1 MRSGLG
7 EDLRNQ
13 VGFRGERFQ
22 WDFNWC
28 LGGQFSPRGQ
38 IPRPKR
44 QGKWR
49 GSVHPGMR
57 VGAWPRPMG
66 ALFTG
71 ETDKVGPDRSEGGR
85 VGCSLRPA
93 VSLLE
98 GNRLSVAFP
107 P

>member
-1 MRSGLG
+1 MWGTRLEVRVGGRSEKQG
-7 EDLRNQ
+7 RVP
-13 VGFRGERFQ
+13 VGFQLVFR
-22 WDFNWC
+22 WPV
-28 LGGQFSPRGQ
+28 FSPGAD
-38 IPRPKR
+38 PRAEKTGEVERVCPPR
-44 QGKWR
+44 DEG
-49 GSVHPGMR
+49 GSL
-57 VGAWPRPMG
+57 AQ
-66 ALFTG
+66 AFFTG

>member
-1 MRSGLG
+1 MGFQLVFRWPVFSLG
-7 EDLRNQ
+7 ADPRAEKT
-13 VGFRGERFQ
+13 GEVERVRPPR
-22 WDFNWC
+22 DE
-28 LGGQFSPRGQ
+28 GGSLAQ
-38 IPRPKR
+38 
-44 QGKWR
+44 
-49 GSVHPGMR
+49 
-57 VGAWPRPMG
+57 ADG

>member
-1 MRSGLG
+1 MGYDPQPCAGGRSAEQIFEKTG
-7 EDLRNQ
+7 E
-13 VGFRGERFQ
+13 VERVCPPR
-22 WDFNWC
+22 DE
-28 LGGQFSPRGQ
+28 GGSLAQAF
-38 IPRPKR
+38 
-44 QGKWR
+44 
-49 GSVHPGMR
+49 
-57 VGAWPRPMG
+57 
-66 ALFTG
+66 FTG